1 MRQSLDAVLLARL
14 QVRGCQVL
22 MRDEEASDIPHSGAV
37 EMAATASAKTA
48 SARSVDP
55 LAPAARSVADIAP
68 VKVPQARPRRR
79 RFVAGLSYL
88 LSAIVVVGA
97 FALLLANGVSGR
109 FASLAR
115 EGVAQEGPG
124 TAPANPPVPA
134 KPPQVASTA
143 PAADAPAA
151 VGVPVLTA
159 ISEKRATPITANAVG
174 RVESMASITVRT
186 RVDGQV
192 AKVLFQDGQAVNRGD
207 VLYELDARQIDAQI
221 RQAEAIV
228 AKDRSQVVQAQRDVV
243 RNDTLAKTNAGSL
256 VNLQNAQTAQALAE
270 ATLAGDQAA
279 LDNLRVQRSYYTVTA
294 PVTGRV
300 GIGIQ
305 REGSAIRT
313 GDSSGTL
320 VTVNQIQPIYV
331 NFSLQQKLLASL
343 QSAAGRGGAKV
354 VATVQG
360 SGMVSSG
367 RVAAV
372 DNSADATS
380 GNIGVRAIFENTNE
394 GLWPGLLCN
403 VSVTL
408 GRDENAVVIPRDA
421 VQSSQDG
428 NIVFVVEH
436 GVAKV
441 RRVTVDRFEGA
452 TAILASGLSGGETVV
467 TDGQL
472 RLTEGTPVT
481 TQPDKR
487 RRGDPT

>member
-1 MRQSLDAVLLARL
+1 
-14 QVRGCQVL
+14 
-22 MRDEEASDIPHSGAV
+22 MRDEEASEISLSRTEEVVGA
-37 EMAATASAKTA
+37 T
-48 SARSVDP
+48 SARRDGRAAA
-55 LAPAARSVADIAP
+55 APAADVAAIEVPRPKARRSLL
-68 VKVPQARPRRR
+68 
-79 RFVAGLSYL
+79 GTLSYI
-88 LSAIVVVGA
+88 LSAAMVVGA
-97 FALLLANGVSGR
+97 FGLLLAAGLTGR
-109 FASLAR
+109 FSSLAKDR
-115 EGVAQEGPG
+115 AAQAGVGA
-124 TAPANPPVPA
+124 APASPPDPA
-134 KPPQVASTA
+134 KPVQIASAT

-151 VGVPVLTA
+151 APGVPVLTA
-159 ISEKRATPITANAVG
+159 VSEKRAAAITADAVG
-174 RVESMASITVRT
+174 RVESIAAITVRT
-186 RVDGQV
+186 RVDGQI
-192 AKVLFQDGQAVNRGD
+192 AKVLFKDGQAVTAGD

-228 AKDRSQVVQAQRDVV
+228 AKDRAQIVQTQRDVL
-243 RNDTLAKTNAGSL
+243 RNDTLAKTNAGSI
-256 VNLQNAQTAQALAE
+256 VNLQNAQTAEALAE

-279 LDNLRVQRSYYTVTA
+279 LDNLRVQRSYYTITA

-313 GDSSGTL
+313 GDTSGTL
-320 VTVNQIQPIYV
+320 VTVNQIKPIYV
-331 NFSLQQKLLASL
+331 NFSLPQKLLASL
-343 QSAAGRGGAKV
+343 QSASGRGGAKV

-372 DNSADATS
+372 DNSADASS

-394 GLWPGLLCN
+394 GLWPGLLCG

-421 VQSSQDG
+421 VLSSQDG

-436 GVAKV
+436 GLAKV
-441 RRVTVDRFEGA
+441 KKITVDRFEGGI
-452 TAILASGLSGGETVV
+452 AIIASGLDGGETVV

-472 RLTEGTPVT
+472 RLTDGTSVT

-487 RRGDPT
+487 RRGDQS